1 MIPSP
6 HVNTYFKWVIGISS
20 LNSVYKI
27 VLNRKKSFSFCQCLF
42 DIMADESSIMG
53 DLISKCK
60 NHYQQQNKKQQE
72 EELQKQYMEEQQK
85 KDGKWTEE
93 IFKQEISICLCY

>member
-60 NHYQQQNKKQQE
+60 NHYQQQKRNRRRRRITETIHGGTTKKRW
-72 EELQKQYMEEQQK
+72 KMNRRN
-85 KDGKWTEE
+85 
-93 IFKQEISICLCY
+93 F